1 MGYLEGEAIVRKCI
15 PDCPLS
21 WSRIVHP
28 EFQLEAADPEEAAGD
43 INDWRNWRAPIL
55 LLWESPRIRIHIK
68 IKGLGSSDE
77 GL

>member
-1 MGYLEGEAIVRKCI
+1 M
-15 PDCPLS
+15 
-21 WSRIVHP
+21 VHP

-55 LLWESPRIRIHIK
+55 LLWESPCIRIHIK